1 MRKIEVSQFR
11 LSEYK
16 EWVATNAPHKSA
28 SKQKAF
34 ELFRDNAKNVSSE
47 GISVVRVLREVQDTE
62 VKNPIFEYVRIPGM
76 EKVKQPEPVSQGKNQ
91 TSRKSDRKFAVRFPV
106 FFTDAR
112 LTFIQ
117 ALQRAGEEAKANPI
131 VSTAIKALADGIY
144 AQKEFDEAVFG
155 AVWNLS
161 AFIIPKMK
169 DEKGLV
175 LPELEKAHKTY
186 TSALSLMDVCHH
198 FGKADFG
205 EVTAFVRRL
214 EANKKPPQAQQEPR
228 PAA

>member
-34 ELFRDNAKNVSSE
+34 ELFRDNAKNVSAE
-47 GISVVRVLREVQDTE
+47 GISVVRVLREVEDTE

-76 EKVKQPEPVSQGKNQ
+76 EKAKQPESASPGKSQI
-91 TSRKSDRKFAVRFPV
+91 SRKSERKFAVRFPV
-106 FFTDAR
+106 FLTDAR

-117 ALQRAGEEAKANPI
+117 TLQRAADEAKSNTM
-131 VSTAIKALADGIY
+131 VGTAIKALADGIY

-161 AFIIPKMK
+161 AMILSKMK
-169 DEKGLV
+169 DEKGDV
-175 LPELEKAHKTY
+175 LPEMEVPYRTF
-186 TSALSLMDVCHH
+186 TSALSLMDVCQH

-214 EANKKPPQAQQEPR
+214 ETNKKPQQAKQEPR